1 MKKGK
6 THENGIKEDPWTG
19 VITSC
24 ETKTSPSWP
33 AQFASGSR
41 EEGDK
46 HIKGGS
52 QDRLRPL
59 LWGWLARI
67 RSLILSLLNKTE
79 L

>member
-1 MKKGK
+1 MAVAKRQRKEK
-6 THENGIKEDPWTG
+6 ARENGTKDPQTG
-19 VITSC
+19 VITLR
-24 ETKTSPSWP
+24 ETKMSPSWP

-59 LWGWLARI
+59 L
-67 RSLILSLLNKTE
+67 
-79 L
+79 